1 MVKNMAERGK
11 MAIKKWV
18 FGGKKWVFGLGKLRA
33 GTQSRKVKWCKM
45 QTIPL
50 NLG

>member
-33 GTQSRKVKWCKM
+33 GTQSRKAK
-45 QTIPL
+45 
-50 NLG
+50 

>member
-18 FGGKKWVFGLGKLRA
+18 FGGKKWVFGLGK
-33 GTQSRKVKWCKM
+33 
-45 QTIPL
+45 
-50 NLG
+50 